1 MSEHSVENDLK
12 KSDESDSDWN
22 EASFAKLLGFDNQNQ
37 PSLSEEEEI
46 KAEEIQNQT
55 DAPNPIATQELFDD
69 PQVGKTQPYFYSNPF
84 AKFGAVGLVMLV
96 VFGSAA
102 TVLNSIMSGSPKT
115 APTTQYSK
123 QSKPKVEIADHK
135 EENETGKLKAELAL
149 STQAEKIKSVGRAK
163 SPKTTVN
170 KRKVKANK
178 EPNLPPVT
186 RTTPIKEPNL
196 PVRTQIV
203 SRQLPLS
210 QVPYIS
216 RLHPQ
221 SVRYTPPPASIP
233 SVRQFQP
240 VANKV
245 SKPISTPT
253 EEKADPMEEWSKIS
267 RLGSYGN
274 SEIATYTDD
283 EQHNANTLDT
293 TILEQQ
299 QPAIQK
305 ATLVSAVQTSQA
317 PNNDELEPLYS
328 EEAAII
334 GYQNNY
340 QLTVGESVD
349 GKLLTPLIWS
359 QHTSNNT
366 FEKSKNKSFS
376 EKFIIKLEQPLN
388 TQSGFVVLPKGS
400 QIVATLSNVNEA
412 GFVSLQATTVVTDG
426 EEYILPPGAIAIRG
440 DGGKPLIASR
450 LNSNKGEI
458 ARRDAEI
465 FTVGS
470 LAKVGKVINQ
480 PKEEQIST
488 SSGFGGTNSF
498 SSVRRSR
505 ENILGAVL
513 EGGFEPLTQQ
523 ILRRNQ
529 QALQKLLQQEDV
541 WYVKAGTNVQVFV
554 NQSFQF

>member
-102 TVLNSIMSGSPKT
+102 TVLNSIMSGSLKT
-115 APTTQYSK
+115 APTAQYSK
-123 QSKPKVEIADHK
+123 QSKPKVEIADNQ

-149 STQAEKIKSVGRAK
+149 STQAEKIKSVERAK
-163 SPKTTVN
+163 SPKTTVS
-170 KRKVKANK
+170 KPKVKPNK
-178 EPNLPPVT
+178 EPNLPPLT
-186 RTTPIKEPNL
+186 RTTPTREPNL
-196 PVRTQIV
+196 PVRTKIV

-210 QVPYIS
+210 QVPYIP
-216 RLHPQ
+216 RLQPQ
-221 SVRYTPPPASIP
+221 TVRYNSPPSTPA
-233 SVRQFQP
+233 VRQFQP

-253 EEKADPMEEWSKIS
+253 EEKADPMEEWSRIS
-267 RLGSYGN
+267 RLGSYGSSTITTN
-274 SEIATYTDD
+274 ID
-283 EQHNANTLDT
+283 EQHKGSTIDT
-293 TILEQQ
+293 VTVEQQ
-299 QPAIQK
+299 KPVIPS
-305 ATLVSAVQTSQA
+305 ATLVSAVQTTQTL
-317 PNNDELEPLYS
+317 NTDELEPLHS
-328 EEAAII
+328 EEASII

-340 QLTVGESVD
+340 QLTVGTFVD

-359 QHTSNNT
+359 EHFTSNNPNL
-366 FEKSKNKSFS
+366 KSKNNSKS
-376 EKFIIKLEQPLN
+376 EKFVIELQQPL
-388 TQSGFVVLPKGS
+388 TTGEGLVVLPPGS
-400 QIVATLSNVNEA
+400 QVVAQINNVA
-412 GFVSLQATTVVTDG
+412 SGGFVELQATQVLING
-426 EEYILPPGAIAIRG
+426 EEYILPPNSITIRG
-440 DGGKPLIASR
+440 TNGKPLIASR

-458 ARRDAEI
+458 ARRDAQI
-465 FTVGS
+465 FAVGS

-529 QALQKLLQQEDV
+529 QALQKLQQQEDV